1 VIAEAV
7 CADLTA
13 GKPLRASLT
22 DEDLLVVCGSP
33 KAAICPLGDTF
44 QAMYGTL
51 RDALR

>member
-1 VIAEAV
+1 V

-22 DEDLLVVCGSP
+22 DEDLAVVCG
-33 KAAICPLGDTF
+33 AAKPPVCPIGDTF
-44 QAMYGTL
+44 QTMYGTL